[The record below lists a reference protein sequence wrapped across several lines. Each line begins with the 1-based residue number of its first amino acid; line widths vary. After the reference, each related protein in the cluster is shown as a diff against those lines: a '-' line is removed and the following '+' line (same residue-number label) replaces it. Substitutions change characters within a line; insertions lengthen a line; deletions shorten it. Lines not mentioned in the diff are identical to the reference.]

1 MNAGNPGERT
11 GKYRTGLD
19 SPVFDADGNSYLS
32 VADTAV
38 ALVDEAE
45 NPKHIKERFTA
56 AY

>member
-1 MNAGNPGERT
+1 MQEIQSERT